1 MKNHAL
7 SFANRALAGA
17 LLLAAVPVL
26 LVGCGPAA
34 AEKTET
40 EVAAKPVAT
49 PAKGQQVATFAAG
62 CFWSMEAIF
71 EDLKGVSDVEPGY
84 AGGKV
89 KNPTYEQVC
98 SSKTGHAETV
108 DIVFD
113 PQVISYKNLVEILL
127 TMRDPTTL
135 NSQGPDEGPQYRSAI
150 FYRNETQ
157 KKDAE
162 AMIGEITKKGLWKDP
177 IVTKV
182 EPFKNFFVAEDYHRD
197 YFTKNPNK
205 SYCQV
210 VIAPKI
216 EDLKKKFGTKVK

>member
-1 MKNHAL
+1 MKNNAI
-7 SFANRALAGA
+7 SFINRA
-17 LLLAAVPVL
+17 LLLAAVPLL
-26 LVGCGPAA
+26 LVGCGPAI
-34 AEKTET
+34 AEKPE
-40 EVAAKPVAT
+40 AAKPVA
-49 PAKGQQVATFAAG
+49 AAAEGQETATFAAG

-71 EDLKGVSDVEPGY
+71 EDLKGVSSVEPGY

-113 PQVISYKNLVEILL
+113 PKVISYKNLVEILL

-135 NSQGPDEGPQYRSAI
+135 DRQGPDEGPQYRSVI
-150 FYRNETQ
+150 FYRNEAQ

-162 AMIGEITKKGLWKDP
+162 ATITEVNKKGTWKDP

-182 EPFKNFFVAEDYHRD
+182 EPFKTFYVAEDYHRD

-205 SYCQV
+205 SYCQI

-216 EDLKKKFGTKVK
+216 EDLKKKFGTKVKE